1 MMIVALTYFFQGT
14 QTEPQRQDLS
24 VQGSERSSH
33 LKHNIAFFNK
43 QGMHSMAYHLRNG
56 PARSW
61 VPYRL
66 PPHQPP
72 LTESRQI
79 TAEEQWVTVL
89 SSQA

>member
-1 MMIVALTYFFQGT
+1 MMIVAPAYFFQGT
-14 QTEPQRQDLS
+14 QRQALS
-24 VQGSERSSH
+24 VQGSERSSD
-33 LKHNIAFFNK
+33 LKHIAFFNK
-43 QGMHSMAYHLRNG
+43 QGMHSMAYQLRNG
-56 PARSW
+56 PERSW

-72 LTESRQI
+72 LMESRQI

>member
-1 MMIVALTYFFQGT
+1 MMIVLLPIFSRGHGQS
-14 QTEPQRQDLS
+14 QRQDLS

-56 PARSW
+56 PERSW

-66 PPHQPP
+66 PPTSPH
-72 LTESRQI
+72 SRR
-79 TAEEQWVTVL
+79 VDKSL
-89 SSQA
+89 LKSSG